1 MRAAHGDALRMA
13 SNLPDTRPFAGF
25 EWMLA
30 GRYLRAR
37 RREGFI
43 SVISLFSF
51 LGILLGVATLIV
63 VMAVLNGFRAEL
75 LDKILGFQGHASVY
89 HSDVSPVQD
98 YQELQDRISKIP
110 GVTRAV
116 ALVEGQ
122 AMASS
127 LRNNTGA
134 LVRGISETDI
144 QKLPSLNN
152 DNLRTA
158 LKEPGIP
165 DEQSSF
171 KGFDVAG
178 GVAIGERMAWRHQLG
193 LGSNITIISPE
204 GPDTV
209 VGNTPR
215 IRDYPVV
222 AIFKV
227 GMSDYD
233 ENIIYM
239 PLKEA
244 QEYFVMDE
252 GVTQIEV
259 MVDNPDAIDSMR
271 MALMDV
277 AGENMQVQTWKERNM
292 TFFNALAVER
302 NVMFLV
308 LTMIILVAA
317 LNIISGLIML
327 VKDKGRDIAILRT
340 MGATRGAIQRVFFL
354 TGAAIGV
361 AGTLGGFVVGL
372 LICLNTERIRQ
383 FISWVSGVDPFN
395 PELYY
400 LSQLPAK
407 MDSWQTFSIVLMA
420 MGLSFAATLYPSWRA
435 ARLDPVEALR
445 YE

>member
-1 MRAAHGDALRMA
+1 MNSG
-13 SNLPDTRPFAGF
+13 LPDTKPFAPF
-25 EWMLA
+25 EWILA

-89 HSDVSPVQD
+89 HSDVSPMQNYAD
-98 YQELQDRISKIP
+98 LQMRIAKIP

-134 LVRGISETDI
+134 LVRGISQADI
-144 QKLPSLNN
+144 GKLSSLNN
-152 DNLRTA
+152 ADLRTA
-158 LKEPGIP
+158 LIETGVADEPP
-165 DEQSSF
+165 SF
-171 KGFDVAG
+171 AGFDKSA
-178 GVAIGERMAWRHQLG
+178 GVAIGERMAWKHQLG
-193 LGSNITIISPE
+193 LGSNLTIISPE

-209 VGNTPR
+209 VGNAPR

-239 PLKEA
+239 PLAEA
-244 QEYFVMDE
+244 QDYFVMDE
-252 GVTQIEV
+252 GVSQIEV
-259 MVDNPDAIDSMR
+259 MVEKPDAIDDMKL
-271 MALMDV
+271 ALTAA
-277 AGENMQVQTWKERNM
+277 AGEGMVVNTWKQRNV

-340 MGATRGAIQRVFFL
+340 MGATRGSIQRVFFL

-361 AGTLGGFVVGL
+361 AGTLGGFLAGL
-372 LICLNTERIRQ
+372 VICLNTENIRQ
-383 FISWVSGVDPFN
+383 FISMVSGVDPFN

-400 LSQLPAK
+400 LAQLPAK
-407 MDSWQTFSIVLMA
+407 MDPWQTFYIVLMSLS
-420 MGLSFAATLYPSWRA
+420 LSFAATLYPSWRA

>member
-1 MRAAHGDALRMA
+1 MDK
-13 SNLPDTRPFAGF
+13 SLPDTRPFSRF

-75 LDKILGFQGHASVY
+75 LDKILGFQGHVAVY
-89 HSDVSPVQD
+89 RADVSPIPN
-98 YQELQDRISKIP
+98 YQELQQKLSAIP

-134 LVRGISETDI
+134 LVRGISEADI

-152 DNLRTA
+152 ENLRTA
-158 LKEPGIP
+158 LKQEGVP
-165 DEQSSF
+165 DETPSF
-171 KGFDVAG
+171 KGFDASG

-193 LGSNITIISPE
+193 LGSAITIISPE
-204 GPDTV
+204 GPETV
-209 VGNTPR
+209 LGTAPR

-233 ENIIYM
+233 ENVIYM
-239 PLKEA
+239 PLAEA
-244 QEYFVMDE
+244 QEYFVTEE
-252 GVTQIEV
+252 GVNQIEV
-259 MVDNPDAIDSMR
+259 MVENPDEVESYLLPI
-271 MALMDV
+271 MDA
-277 AGENMQVQTWKERNM
+277 AGEGAAVTTWKARNS

-361 AGTLGGFVVGL
+361 AGTLGGFIAGL

-400 LSQLPAK
+400 LAQLPAK
-407 MDSWQTFSIVLMA
+407 MDSWQTVLIVLMSL
-420 MGLSFAATLYPSWRA
+420 GLSFAATLYPSWRA
-435 ARLDPVEALR
+435 AKLDPVEALR

>member
-1 MRAAHGDALRMA
+1 MDK
-13 SNLPDTRPFAGF
+13 SLPDTKPFAPF

-63 VMAVLNGFRAEL
+63 VMAVLNGFRGEL
-75 LDKILGFQGHASVY
+75 LDKILGFQGHISVY
-89 HSDVSPVQD
+89 HADVSPIAD
-98 YQELQDRISKIP
+98 YQDLANKLAKVP
-110 GVTRAV
+110 GVIRAV
-116 ALVEGQ
+116 PLVEGQ

-127 LRNNTGA
+127 LHNNTGA
-134 LVRGISETDI
+134 LVRGISEADI

-152 DNLRTA
+152 KDLRTA
-158 LKEPGIP
+158 FNKDLIP
-165 DEQSSF
+165 DETPSF
-171 KGFDVAG
+171 KGFDKSG

-193 LGSNITIISPE
+193 LGSKITIISPD

-209 VGNTPR
+209 IGNAPR

-233 ENIIYM
+233 ENVIYM
-239 PLKEA
+239 PLSEA
-244 QEYFVMDE
+244 QDYFVTDN
-252 GVTQIEV
+252 GVNQIEV
-259 MVDNPDAIDSMR
+259 MVDDPDNIDQYTSPL
-271 MALMDV
+271 MAA
-277 AGENMQVQTWKERNM
+277 AGDGMAMSTWKDRNS

-327 VKDKGRDIAILRT
+327 VKDAGHHPAGVLPHGCGHRHGRHPRRLPGGPAHLPQHRAHPPVHFLGVGGRSLQSRT
-340 MGATRGAIQRVFFL
+340 LLSGP
-354 TGAAIGV
+354 AAGPH
-361 AGTLGGFVVGL
+361 G
-372 LICLNTERIRQ
+372 
-383 FISWVSGVDPFN
+383 
-395 PELYY
+395 
-400 LSQLPAK
+400 
-407 MDSWQTFSIVLMA
+407 
-420 MGLSFAATLYPSWRA
+420 
-435 ARLDPVEALR
+435 
-445 YE
+445 

>member
-1 MRAAHGDALRMA
+1 MA
-13 SNLPDTRPFAGF
+13 KSLPDTRPFARF

-30 GRYLRAR
+30 GRYLRAG

-75 LDKILGFQGHASVY
+75 LDKILGFQGHVSVY
-89 HSDVSPVQD
+89 HSDVSPITD
-98 YQELQDRISKIP
+98 YEALADKLSKIP

-116 ALVEGQ
+116 PLIEGQ

-134 LVRGISETDI
+134 LVRGISEANI

-158 LKEPGIP
+158 MNPEGIP
-165 DEQSSF
+165 DVQASF
-171 KGFDVAG
+171 KGFDASG

-193 LGSNITIISPE
+193 LGPRITIISPD

-209 VGNTPR
+209 MGTAPR

-233 ENIIYM
+233 ENVIYM
-239 PLKEA
+239 PLAEA
-244 QEYFVMDE
+244 QDYFVTED
-252 GVTQIEV
+252 GVNQVEV
-259 MVDNPDAIDSMR
+259 MVDNPDEVEGYLSPIMDAAGNG
-271 MALMDV
+271 MAV
-277 AGENMQVQTWKERNM
+277 TTWKDRNS

-340 MGATRGAIQRVFFL
+340 MGATRGTIQRVFFL
-354 TGAAIGV
+354 TGAAIGT
-361 AGTLGGFVVGL
+361 AGTLGGFIVGL

-400 LSQLPAK
+400 LAQLPAR
-407 MDSWQTFSIVLMA
+407 MDSYQTVLIVLMSL
-420 MGLSFAATLYPSWRA
+420 GLSFAATLYPSWRA
-435 ARLDPVEALR
+435 AKLDPVEALR

>member
-1 MRAAHGDALRMA
+1 MDN
-13 SNLPDTRPFAGF
+13 SLPDTGPFARF

-63 VMAVLNGFRAEL
+63 VMAVLNGFRGEL
-75 LDKILGFQGHASVY
+75 LDKILGFQGHVSVY
-89 HSDVSPVQD
+89 HADVSPIED
-98 YQELQDRISKIP
+98 YQDLANRLANVP
-110 GVTRAV
+110 GVKRAV
-116 ALVEGQ
+116 PLVEGQ

-127 LRNNTGA
+127 LHNNTGA
-134 LVRGISETDI
+134 LVRGISEADI
-144 QKLPSLNN
+144 QKLPSINN
-152 DNLRTA
+152 DSLRTA
-158 LKEPGIP
+158 FNKALEP
-165 DEQSSF
+165 DEHPSF
-171 KGFDVAG
+171 KGFDTAG
-178 GVAIGERMAWRHQLG
+178 GVAIGERMAWRHQVG
-193 LGSNITIISPE
+193 LGSRITIISPD

-209 VGNTPR
+209 IGNAPR
-215 IRDYPVV
+215 IRDYPVT

-233 ENIIYM
+233 ENVIYM
-239 PLKEA
+239 PLSEA
-244 QEYFVMDE
+244 QDYVVTDN
-252 GVTQIEV
+252 GVNQIEV
-259 MVDNPDAIDSMR
+259 MVDDPDNIDQYTSSIMAAAGDG
-271 MALMDV
+271 MALS
-277 AGENMQVQTWKERNM
+277 TWKDRNS

-340 MGATRGAIQRVFFL
+340 MGATRGTIQRVFFL
-354 TGAAIGV
+354 TGAAIGT
-361 AGTLGGFVVGL
+361 AGTIGGFLVGL

-400 LSQLPAK
+400 LAQLPAR
-407 MDSWQTFSIVLMA
+407 MDSYQTLLIVVMSLL
-420 MGLSFAATLYPSWRA
+420 LSFAATLYPSWRA
-435 ARLDPVEALR
+435 AKLDPVEALR

>member
-1 MRAAHGDALRMA
+1 MDKR
-13 SNLPDTRPFAGF
+13 LPDTRPFAPF

-30 GRYLRAR
+30 LRYLRAR

-75 LDKILGFQGHASVY
+75 LDKILGFQGHASIY
-89 HSDVSPVQD
+89 NADLSPVQN
-98 YQELQDRISKIP
+98 DRDIRLRVEKVP
-110 GVTRAV
+110 GVTRV
-116 ALVEGQ
+116 IALVEGQ

-134 LVRGISETDI
+134 LVRGIAEADI
-144 QKLPSLNN
+144 QKLPSIVNEH
-152 DNLRTA
+152 LRTA
-158 LKEPGIP
+158 LKEPGVP
-165 DEQSSF
+165 DAQASLA
-171 KGFDVAG
+171 GFDASG

-204 GPDTV
+204 GPDTII
-209 VGNTPR
+209 GTAPR

-233 ENIIYM
+233 ENVIYM
-239 PLKEA
+239 PINEA
-244 QEYFVMDE
+244 KDYFVTEE
-252 GVTQIEV
+252 GVSQIEI
-259 MVDNPDAIDSMR
+259 MVENPDAIDDLVLPLQE
-271 MALMDV
+271 A
-277 AGENMQVQTWKERNM
+277 AGEGMTVQTWKQRNL

-327 VKDKGRDIAILRT
+327 VKDKSHDIAILRT

-361 AGTLGGFVVGL
+361 AGTFGGFVVGL
-372 LICLNTERIRQ
+372 LICLNVESIRQ
-383 FISWVSGVDPFN
+383 FISWLSGVDPFN

-400 LSQLPAK
+400 LAQLPAK
-407 MDSWQTFSIVLMA
+407 METGQTLLIIVMA
-420 MGLSFAATLYPSWRA
+420 LALSFGATLYPSWRA

>member
-1 MRAAHGDALRMA
+1 MDK
-13 SNLPDTRPFAGF
+13 SLPDTRPFAPF

-30 GRYLRAR
+30 LRYLRAR

-89 HSDVSPVQD
+89 HGDLAPVQNYKD
-98 YQELQDRISKIP
+98 IQLRIEKIP
-110 GVTRAV
+110 GVTRV
-116 ALVEGQ
+116 IALVEGQ

-134 LVRGISETDI
+134 LVRGIAEADI
-144 QKLPSLNN
+144 QRLPSIVN

-158 LKEPGIP
+158 LKETGIP
-165 DEQSSF
+165 DETASF
-171 KGFDVAG
+171 TGFDASG

-204 GPDTV
+204 GPDTI
-209 VGNTPR
+209 VGNAPR

-233 ENIIYM
+233 ENVIYM
-239 PLKEA
+239 PMEEA
-244 QEYFVMDE
+244 KDYFVTDE
-252 GVTQIEV
+252 GVSQIEV
-259 MVDNPDAIDSMR
+259 MVDDPDNIDAFLL
-271 MALMDV
+271 ALQAE
-277 AGENMQVQTWKERNM
+277 AGDGMMVQTWKQRNL

-361 AGTLGGFVVGL
+361 AGTLGGFIVGL
-372 LICLNTERIRQ
+372 LICLNVERIRQ
-383 FISWVSGVDPFN
+383 FISWLSGVDPFN

-400 LSQLPAK
+400 LAQLPAK
-407 MDSWQTFSIVLMA
+407 METGQTILIGGMA
-420 MGLSFAATLYPSWRA
+420 LALSFAATLYPSWRA

>member
-1 MRAAHGDALRMA
+1 MPPT
-13 SNLPDTRPFAGF
+13 LPDTQPFASF

-30 GRYLRAR
+30 LRYLRAR

-75 LDKILGFQGHASVY
+75 LDKILGFQGHISIYNA
-89 HSDVSPVQD
+89 DLSPISNYAD
-98 YQELQDRISKIP
+98 IELKVSKIP

-134 LVRGISETDI
+134 LVRGISEADI
-144 QKLPSLNN
+144 AKLPSLVNG
-152 DNLRTA
+152 DLRTA
-158 LKEPGIP
+158 FKEPGVP
-165 DEQSSF
+165 DEKPSF
-171 KGFDVAG
+171 AGFEKSG
-178 GVAIGERMAWRHQLG
+178 GVAVGERLAWRHQLG
-193 LGSNITIISPE
+193 LGSSLTIISPD
-204 GPDTV
+204 GPDTI

-233 ENIIYM
+233 ENVIYM
-239 PLKEA
+239 PITEA
-244 QEYFVMDE
+244 QDYFVTE
-252 GVTQIEV
+252 SGVTQIEA
-259 MVDNPDAIDSMR
+259 MVENPDAVDSMK
-271 MALMDV
+271 AAFQDA
-277 AGENMQVQTWKERNM
+277 AGDGMQVQTWKQRNM

-327 VKDKGRDIAILRT
+327 VKDKSHDIAILRT
-340 MGATRGAIQRVFFL
+340 MGATRGAIQRVFFI
-354 TGAAIGV
+354 TGAAIGL
-361 AGTLGGFVVGL
+361 AGTLGGLITGL
-372 LICLNTERIRQ
+372 LICLNVERIRQ
-383 FISWVSGVDPFN
+383 LISWLSGVDPFN
-395 PELYY
+395 AELYY

-407 MDSWQTFSIVLMA
+407 MDPWQTVMIVLMTLL
-420 MGLSFAATLYPSWRA
+420 LSFGATLYPSWRA
-435 ARLDPVEALR
+435 ARLDPVDALR

>member
-1 MRAAHGDALRMA
+1 MNSG
-13 SNLPDTRPFAGF
+13 LPDTKPFAPF
-25 EWMLA
+25 EWILA

-89 HSDVSPVQD
+89 HSDVSPMQNYAD
-98 YQELQDRISKIP
+98 LQMRIAKIP

-134 LVRGISETDI
+134 LVRGISQADI
-144 QKLPSLNN
+144 GKLSSLNN
-152 DNLRTA
+152 ADLRTA
-158 LKEPGIP
+158 LIETGVP
-165 DEQSSF
+165 DEPPSF
-171 KGFDVAG
+171 AGFDKSA
-178 GVAIGERMAWRHQLG
+178 GVAIGERMAWKHQLG
-193 LGSNITIISPE
+193 LGSNLTIISPE

-209 VGNTPR
+209 VGNAPR

-239 PLKEA
+239 PLAEA
-244 QEYFVMDE
+244 QDYFVMDE
-252 GVTQIEV
+252 GVSQIEV
-259 MVDNPDAIDSMR
+259 MVEKPDAIDDMKL
-271 MALMDV
+271 ALTAA
-277 AGENMQVQTWKERNM
+277 AGEGMVVNTWKQRNV

-340 MGATRGAIQRVFFL
+340 MGATRGSIQRVFFL

-361 AGTLGGFVVGL
+361 AGTLGGFLAGL
-372 LICLNTERIRQ
+372 VICLNTENIRQ
-383 FISWVSGVDPFN
+383 FISMVSGVDPFN

-400 LSQLPAK
+400 LAQLPAK
-407 MDSWQTFSIVLMA
+407 MDPWQTFYIVLMSLS
-420 MGLSFAATLYPSWRA
+420 LSFAATLYPSWRA

>member
-1 MRAAHGDALRMA
+1 MGK
-13 SNLPDTRPFAGF
+13 NQTDTKPFAAF

-30 GRYLRAR
+30 ARYLRAR

-63 VMAVLNGFRAEL
+63 VMAVLNGFRGEL

-89 HSDVSPVQD
+89 HSDISPIRNYVEI
-98 YQELQDRISKIP
+98 QERLSKIP
-110 GVTRAV
+110 GVTRVV

-134 LVRGISETDI
+134 LVRGISEADI

-158 LKEPGIP
+158 FKQEGVQ
-165 DEQSSF
+165 DEKASF
-171 KGFDVAG
+171 VGFDASNG
-178 GVAIGERMAWRHQLG
+178 IAIGERMAWRHQLG
-193 LGSNITIISPE
+193 LGSRLTIISPE

-209 VGNTPR
+209 MGTAPR

-233 ENIIYM
+233 ENVIYM
-239 PLKEA
+239 PMSEA
-244 QEYFVMDE
+244 QDYFVTED
-252 GVTQIEV
+252 GVSQIEV
-259 MVDNPDAIDSMR
+259 MVEKPDEVENLVLPL
-271 MALMDV
+271 MAE
-277 AGENMQVQTWKERNM
+277 AGADMTVNTWKDRNM

-340 MGATRGAIQRVFFL
+340 MGASRGTIQRVFFL
-354 TGAAIGV
+354 TGAAIGT
-361 AGTLGGFVVGL
+361 AGTFGGFIVGL

-400 LSQLPAK
+400 LAQLPAR
-407 MDSWQTFSIVLMA
+407 MDSWQTVLIVLMA
-420 MGLSFAATLYPSWRA
+420 LGLSFAATLYPSWRA
-435 ARLDPVEALR
+435 AKLDPVEALR

>member
-1 MRAAHGDALRMA
+1 MDKG
-13 SNLPDTRPFAGF
+13 LPDTRPFARF

-75 LDKILGFQGHASVY
+75 LDKILGFQGHVAVY
-89 HSDVSPVQD
+89 RTDVNPIPD
-98 YQELQDRISKIP
+98 YEALQQRLAAIP

-116 ALVEGQ
+116 GLVEGQ

-134 LVRGISETDI
+134 LVRGISESDI

-152 DNLRTA
+152 ENLRTA
-158 LKEPGIP
+158 LKEEGVP
-165 DEQSSF
+165 DVTASF
-171 KGFDVAG
+171 TGFDASG
-178 GVAIGERMAWRHQLG
+178 GVAVGERMAWRHQLG
-193 LGSNITIISPE
+193 LGSRITIISPE
-204 GPDTV
+204 GPETV
-209 VGNTPR
+209 LGTAPR

-233 ENIIYM
+233 ENVIYM
-239 PLKEA
+239 PLAEA
-244 QEYFVMDE
+244 QDYFVTEE
-252 GVTQIEV
+252 GVNQIEV
-259 MVDNPDAIDSMR
+259 MVENPDDVEAYLLPI
-271 MALMDV
+271 MDQ
-277 AGENMQVQTWKERNM
+277 AGEGMAVTTWKARNS

-340 MGATRGAIQRVFFL
+340 MGATRGTIQRVFFL

-361 AGTLGGFVVGL
+361 AGTFGGFIVGL

-400 LSQLPAK
+400 LAQLPAK
-407 MDSWQTFSIVLMA
+407 MDSSQTVLILLMSL
-420 MGLSFAATLYPSWRA
+420 GLSFAATLYPSWRA
-435 ARLDPVEALR
+435 AKLDPVEALR

>member
-1 MRAAHGDALRMA
+1 MDN
-13 SNLPDTRPFAGF
+13 SLPDTRPFASF

-75 LDKILGFQGHASVY
+75 LDKILGFQGHVSVY
-89 HSDVSPVQD
+89 RSNAEPLAGYDDLAQ
-98 YQELQDRISKIP
+98 RIAKVP
-110 GVTRAV
+110 GVVRAV
-116 ALVEGQ
+116 PLVEGQ

-127 LRNNTGA
+127 LHNSTGA
-134 LVRGISETDI
+134 LVRGISEADI

-152 DNLRTA
+152 DVLRTA
-158 LKEPGIP
+158 INAEFNP
-165 DEQSSF
+165 DSPPSF
-171 KGFDVAG
+171 KGFDASG

-193 LGSNITIISPE
+193 LGSRITIISPE

-209 VGNTPR
+209 IGTTPR
-215 IRDYPVV
+215 LRDYPVV

-233 ENIIYM
+233 ENVIYM
-239 PLKEA
+239 PLSEA
-244 QEYFVMDE
+244 QDYFVTE
-252 GVTQIEV
+252 QGVNQIEI
-259 MVDNPDAIDSMR
+259 MVADPDNVEQYLLPVLAEAGTD
-271 MALMDV
+271 MAV
-277 AGENMQVQTWKERNM
+277 STWKDRNS

-327 VKDKGRDIAILRT
+327 VKDKTHDIAILRT

-354 TGAAIGV
+354 TGAAIGT
-361 AGTLGGFVVGL
+361 AGTIAGFITGL

-400 LSQLPAK
+400 LAQLPAK
-407 MDSWQTFSIVLMA
+407 MDSWETVMIVLMA
-420 MGLSFAATLYPSWRA
+420 LGLSFAATLYPAWRA
-435 ARLDPVEALR
+435 AKLDPVEALR

>member
-1 MRAAHGDALRMA
+1 MNSG
-13 SNLPDTRPFAGF
+13 LPDTKPFAPF
-25 EWMLA
+25 EWILA

-89 HSDVSPVQD
+89 HSDVSPMQNYAD
-98 YQELQDRISKIP
+98 LQMRIAKIP

-134 LVRGISETDI
+134 LVRGISQADI
-144 QKLPSLNN
+144 GKLSSLNN
-152 DNLRTA
+152 ADLRTA
-158 LKEPGIP
+158 LIESSVP
-165 DEQSSF
+165 DEPPSF
-171 KGFDVAG
+171 AGFDKSA
-178 GVAIGERMAWRHQLG
+178 GVAIGERMAWKHQLG
-193 LGSNITIISPE
+193 LGSNLTIISPE
-204 GPDTV
+204 GPDSV
-209 VGNTPR
+209 VGNAPR

-239 PLKEA
+239 PLAEA
-244 QEYFVMDE
+244 QDYFVMDE
-252 GVTQIEV
+252 GVSQIEV
-259 MVDNPDAIDSMR
+259 MVEKPDAIDDMKL
-271 MALMDV
+271 ALTAA
-277 AGENMQVQTWKERNM
+277 AGEGMVVNTWKQRNV

-340 MGATRGAIQRVFFL
+340 MGATRGSIQRVFFL

-361 AGTLGGFVVGL
+361 AGTLGGFLAGL
-372 LICLNTERIRQ
+372 VICLNTENIRQ
-383 FISWVSGVDPFN
+383 FISMVSGVDPFN

-400 LSQLPAK
+400 LAQLPAK
-407 MDSWQTFSIVLMA
+407 MDPWQTFYIVLMSLS
-420 MGLSFAATLYPSWRA
+420 LSFAATLYPSWRA

>member
-1 MRAAHGDALRMA
+1 MA
-13 SNLPDTRPFAGF
+13 KSLPDTRPFARF

-75 LDKILGFQGHASVY
+75 LDKILGFQGHVSVY
-89 HSDVSPVQD
+89 HSDVSPITD
-98 YQELQDRISKIP
+98 YEALADKLSKIP

-116 ALVEGQ
+116 PLIEGQ

-134 LVRGISETDI
+134 LVRGISEANI

-158 LKEPGIP
+158 MNPEGIP
-165 DEQSSF
+165 DVQASF
-171 KGFDVAG
+171 KGFDASG

-193 LGSNITIISPE
+193 LGSRITIISPD

-209 VGNTPR
+209 MGTAPR

-233 ENIIYM
+233 ENVIYM
-239 PLKEA
+239 PLAEA
-244 QEYFVMDE
+244 QDYFVTED
-252 GVTQIEV
+252 GVNQVEV
-259 MVDNPDAIDSMR
+259 MVDNPDEVEGYLSPIMDAAGNG
-271 MALMDV
+271 MAV
-277 AGENMQVQTWKERNM
+277 TTWKDRNS

-340 MGATRGAIQRVFFL
+340 MGATRGTIQRVFFL
-354 TGAAIGV
+354 TGAAIGT
-361 AGTLGGFVVGL
+361 AGTLGGFIVGL

-400 LSQLPAK
+400 LAQLPAR
-407 MDSWQTFSIVLMA
+407 MDSYQTVLIVLMSL
-420 MGLSFAATLYPSWRA
+420 GLSFAATLYPSWRA
-435 ARLDPVEALR
+435 AKLDPVEALR

>member
-1 MRAAHGDALRMA
+1 MDKG
-13 SNLPDTRPFAGF
+13 LPDTKPFAPF

-30 GRYLRAR
+30 MRYLRAR

-63 VMAVLNGFRAEL
+63 VMSVLNGFRAEL
-75 LDKILGFQGHASVY
+75 LDKILGFQGHASIY
-89 HSDVSPVQD
+89 SADLNPLQNYQD
-98 YQELQDRISKIP
+98 IAARLEKIP
-110 GVTRAV
+110 GVVRVTP
-116 ALVEGQ
+116 LVEGQ

-134 LVRGISETDI
+134 LVRGISEADI
-144 QKLPSLNN
+144 EKLPSIVNE
-152 DNLRTA
+152 NLRTA
-158 LKEPGIP
+158 LKEEGVP
-165 DEQSSF
+165 DDPPSF
-171 KGFDVAG
+171 KGFDASE

-193 LGSNITIISPE
+193 LGSTLTIISPE
-204 GPDTV
+204 GPETI
-209 VGNTPR
+209 VGNAPR

-233 ENIIYM
+233 ENVIYM
-239 PLKEA
+239 PLAEA
-244 QEYFVMDE
+244 QDYFVTEE
-252 GVTQIEV
+252 GVNQIEV
-259 MVDNPDAIDSMR
+259 TVENPDDIEALILPLREASGEG
-271 MALMDV
+271 MA
-277 AGENMQVQTWKERNM
+277 VQTWKQRNL

-340 MGATRGAIQRVFFL
+340 MGATRGAIQRVFFI
-354 TGAAIGV
+354 TGAAIGT
-361 AGTLGGFVVGL
+361 AGTIGGFIVGL
-372 LICLNTERIRQ
+372 LICLNVERIRQ
-383 FISWVSGVDPFN
+383 FISWLSGVDPFN

-400 LSQLPAK
+400 LAQLPAK
-407 MDSWQTFSIVLMA
+407 MEVGQTLLIVGMA
-420 MGLSFAATLYPSWRA
+420 LALSLGATLYPSWRA
-435 ARLDPVEALR
+435 AKLDPVEALR

>member
-1 MRAAHGDALRMA
+1 MDN
-13 SNLPDTRPFAGF
+13 SLPDTGPFARF

-63 VMAVLNGFRAEL
+63 VMAVLNGFRGEL
-75 LDKILGFQGHASVY
+75 LDKILGFQGHVSVY
-89 HSDVSPVQD
+89 HADVSPIED
-98 YQELQDRISKIP
+98 YQDLANRLANVP
-110 GVTRAV
+110 GVKRAV
-116 ALVEGQ
+116 PLVEGQ

-127 LRNNTGA
+127 LHNNTGA
-134 LVRGISETDI
+134 LVRGISEADI
-144 QKLPSLNN
+144 QKLPSINN
-152 DNLRTA
+152 DSLRTA
-158 LKEPGIP
+158 FNKALEP
-165 DEQSSF
+165 DEHPSF
-171 KGFDVAG
+171 KGFDTAG
-178 GVAIGERMAWRHQLG
+178 GVAIGERMAWRHQVG
-193 LGSNITIISPE
+193 LGSRITIISPD

-209 VGNTPR
+209 IGNAPR
-215 IRDYPVV
+215 IRDYPVT

-233 ENIIYM
+233 ENVIYM
-239 PLKEA
+239 PLSEA
-244 QEYFVMDE
+244 QDYFVTDN
-252 GVTQIEV
+252 GVNQIEV
-259 MVDNPDAIDSMR
+259 MVDDPDNIDQYTSSIMAAAGDG
-271 MALMDV
+271 MALS
-277 AGENMQVQTWKERNM
+277 TWKDRNS

-340 MGATRGAIQRVFFL
+340 MGATRGTIQRVFFL
-354 TGAAIGV
+354 TGAAIGT
-361 AGTLGGFVVGL
+361 AGTIGGFLVGL

-400 LSQLPAK
+400 LAQLPAR
-407 MDSWQTFSIVLMA
+407 MDSYQTLLIVVMSLL
-420 MGLSFAATLYPSWRA
+420 LSFAATLYPSWRA
-435 ARLDPVEALR
+435 AKLDPVEALR

>member
-1 MRAAHGDALRMA
+1 MNSG
-13 SNLPDTRPFAGF
+13 LPDTKPFAPF
-25 EWMLA
+25 EWILA

-89 HSDVSPVQD
+89 HSDVSPIQNYAD
-98 YQELQDRISKIP
+98 LQMRIARIP

-134 LVRGISETDI
+134 LVRGISQADI
-144 QKLPSLNN
+144 GKLSSLNN
-152 DNLRTA
+152 ADLRTA
-158 LKEPGIP
+158 LIETGVP
-165 DEQSSF
+165 DEPPSF
-171 KGFDVAG
+171 AGFDKSA
-178 GVAIGERMAWRHQLG
+178 GVAIGERMAWKHQLG
-193 LGSNITIISPE
+193 LGSNLTIISPE

-209 VGNTPR
+209 VGNAPR

-239 PLKEA
+239 PLAEA
-244 QEYFVMDE
+244 QDYFVMDE
-252 GVTQIEV
+252 GVSQIEV
-259 MVDNPDAIDSMR
+259 MVEKPDAIDDMKL
-271 MALMDV
+271 ALTAA
-277 AGENMQVQTWKERNM
+277 AGEGMVVNTWKQRNV

-340 MGATRGAIQRVFFL
+340 MGATRGSIQRVFFL

-361 AGTLGGFVVGL
+361 AGTLGGFLAGL
-372 LICLNTERIRQ
+372 VICLNTENIRQ
-383 FISWVSGVDPFN
+383 FISMVSGVDPFN

-400 LSQLPAK
+400 LAQLPAK
-407 MDSWQTFSIVLMA
+407 MDPWQTFYIVLMSLS
-420 MGLSFAATLYPSWRA
+420 LSFAATLYPSWRA

>member
-1 MRAAHGDALRMA
+1 MNKD
-13 SNLPDTRPFAGF
+13 LPDTRPFAPF

-30 GRYLRAR
+30 ARYLRAR

-89 HSDVSPVQD
+89 HADVSPVED
-98 YQELQDRISKIP
+98 YKTLQERIAAIP

-134 LVRGISETDI
+134 LVRGISEADI

-152 DNLRTA
+152 ENLRTA
-158 LKEPGIP
+158 FKEQGVP
-165 DEQSSF
+165 DEKASF
-171 KGFDVAG
+171 VGFDASE

-193 LGSNITIISPE
+193 LGSTITIISPE
-204 GPDTV
+204 GPDTI
-209 VGNTPR
+209 VGNAPR
-215 IRDYPVV
+215 IREYTVS

-233 ENIIYM
+233 ENVIYM
-239 PLKEA
+239 PLAEA
-244 QEYFVMDE
+244 QDYFVMEE
-252 GVTQIEV
+252 GVSQIEV
-259 MVDNPDAIDSMR
+259 MVEKPDEVEAMLLPLTE
-271 MALMDV
+271 A
-277 AGENMQVQTWKERNM
+277 AGEGMQVNTWKQRNM

-340 MGATRGAIQRVFFL
+340 MGATRGSIQRVFFL
-354 TGAAIGV
+354 TGAAIGTV
-361 AGTLGGFVVGL
+361 GTFAGFIVGL

-383 FISWVSGVDPFN
+383 FISWISGVDPFN

-400 LSQLPAK
+400 LAQLPAK
-407 MDSWQTFSIVLMA
+407 MDSWETFSIVLMA
-420 MGLSFAATLYPSWRA
+420 LGLSFAATLYPSWRA
-435 ARLDPVEALR
+435 AKLDPVEALR

>member
-1 MRAAHGDALRMA
+1 MDK
-13 SNLPDTRPFAGF
+13 SLPDTRPFAAF

-75 LDKILGFQGHASVY
+75 LDKILGFQGHVAVY
-89 HSDVSPVQD
+89 RADVTPIPD
-98 YQELQDRISKIP
+98 YEALKERLSAIP

-116 ALVEGQ
+116 GLVEGQ

-134 LVRGISETDI
+134 LVRGISEADI

-152 DNLRTA
+152 ENLRTA
-158 LKEPGIP
+158 LKEEGVP
-165 DEQSSF
+165 DVTASF
-171 KGFDVAG
+171 AGFDASE

-193 LGSNITIISPE
+193 LGSRITIISPE
-204 GPDTV
+204 GPETV
-209 VGNTPR
+209 IGTAPR

-233 ENIIYM
+233 ENVIYM
-239 PLKEA
+239 PLAEA
-244 QEYFVMDE
+244 QEYFVTEE
-252 GVTQIEV
+252 GVNQIEV
-259 MVDNPDAIDSMR
+259 MVDDPDEVDRYLLPIMDAAGQG
-271 MALMDV
+271 MAV
-277 AGENMQVQTWKERNM
+277 TTWKTRNS

-340 MGATRGAIQRVFFL
+340 MGATRGTIQRVFFL
-354 TGAAIGV
+354 TGATIGV
-361 AGTLGGFVVGL
+361 AGTLGGFIVGL

-400 LSQLPAK
+400 LAQLPAR
-407 MDSWQTFSIVLMA
+407 MDSWQTVLIVLMSL
-420 MGLSFAATLYPSWRA
+420 GLSFAATLYPSWRA
-435 ARLDPVEALR
+435 AKLDPVEALR